1 MGGEGMILTIED
13 VAKRWKV
20 DRRTVRKEIEKGKL
34 KYFVIG
40 GSKKPTYRI
49 REEWVREFEEREIS

>member
-1 MGGEGMILTIED
+1 MILTVND

-20 DRRTVRKEIEKGKL
+20 DRRTVKKEMEKGRL

-49 REEWVREFEEREIS
+49 REEWVREYENKNIVEG

>member
-1 MGGEGMILTIED
+1 MILTIED

-20 DRRTVRKEIEKGKL
+20 DRRTGRKEMEKGKL